1 MSWEAGSPVKWRT
14 LLVFIILGFN
24 YLLTPSV
31 THQLKGNI
39 GKIYNIKEMSPVGNK
54 GNNKIDVIPSVSTD
68 ALNASSMLSSRVTL
82 CHSEILSIFPDH
94 WRVQINL
101 RCRQLRRL

>member
-1 MSWEAGSPVKWRT
+1 M
-14 LLVFIILGFN
+14 FIILGFN

-39 GKIYNIKEMSPVGNK
+39 GKIYNIKKMSPVGNK

-68 ALNASSMLSSRVTL
+68 ASNASSMLSSKGTL
-82 CHSEILSIFPDH
+82 CLSEILSINLAVSRRNPD
-94 WRVQINL
+94 I
-101 RCRQLRRL
+101 

>member
-1 MSWEAGSPVKWRT
+1 MF
-14 LLVFIILGFN
+14 LILGFS

-39 GKIYNIKEMSPVGNK
+39 GQIYNIKKLSPVGNK

-68 ALNASSMLSSRVTL
+68 ASNASSMLSSRVTL
-82 CHSEILSIFPDH
+82 CHSEILSI
-94 WRVQINL
+94 NL
-101 RCRQLRRL
+101 ELLVEV

>member
-1 MSWEAGSPVKWRT
+1 MSWEAGSPVKFWRT
-14 LLVFIILGFN
+14 LLVFPILGFS

-39 GKIYNIKEMSPVGNK
+39 GKIYNIKKMSPVGNK

-68 ALNASSMLSSRVTL
+68 ASNASSMLSSKETL
-82 CHSEILSIFPDH
+82 CLSEILSINLAVSRRNPD
-94 WRVQINL
+94 I
-101 RCRQLRRL
+101 